1 MDPYLSENLII
12 EKTKYN
18 IHWNVVI
25 YATTLYSFN
34 NIYYKVISEGGFFP
48 MYKSYKEML

>member
-12 EKTKYN
+12 EKTKYI

-25 YATTLYSFN
+25 YTTISYGFN
-34 NIYYKVISEGGFFP
+34 D
-48 MYKSYKEML
+48 M